1 MCQTLG
7 VSASGYYA
15 WRERQQSARR
25 QSDQALTQ
33 RIKQVHSDSDGTY
46 GMPRIR
52 RQLCAEGVRVSRKR
66 VARLMKAESVRGVTR
81 RRYVVTTHRD
91 ERQRRSPDLVK
102 RKFNAQGPDELWVA
116 DITFVPT
123 GEGFLYLATVLDV
136 FSRKVVGWSM
146 ADEMPV
152 DLVLSA
158 LNMAL
163 QTRRPKAVIHH
174 SDQGSQ
180 YTSMAFR
187 NRCEK
192 AGVRLSMGSVGDAY
206 DNAMAESFFATLECE
221 LIARRNWKTRSEAK
235 TALFCWIEGWYNPRR
250 LHSGVDYLS
259 PNQFEQKHID
269 QRRRRRSGFPTA
281 ALGSSQAPTAA
292 VENPAPVVI
301 QR

>member
-1 MCQTLG
+1 VKANQADAKHAAGVRFMCKTLD
-7 VSASGYYA
+7 VSASGYYD
-15 WRERQQSARR
+15 WRERQLGARQ
-25 QSDQALTQ
+25 QSDRELTQ
-33 RIKQVHSDSDGTY
+33 QIKQVHAASDGTY

-52 RQLCAEGVRVSRKR
+52 KQLCAEGVRVSRKR
-66 VARLMKAESVRGVTR
+66 VARLMRQECLRGVSR

-91 ERQRRSPDLVK
+91 ERQRPSPDLVK
-102 RKFNAQGPDELWVA
+102 RKFKAQGPNELWVA

-123 GEGFLYLATVLDV
+123 SEGFLYLATVLDV

-146 ADEMPV
+146 AEEMPT

-163 QTRRPKAVIHH
+163 QTRRPQAVIHH

-187 NRCEK
+187 QRCER

-221 LIARRNWKTRSEAK
+221 LIARRKWKTRSEAK
-235 TALFCWIEGWYNPRR
+235 AALFSWIEGWYNPRR
-250 LHSGVDYLS
+250 LHSSVGYLS
-259 PNQFEQKHID
+259 PNQFEARHMAIH
-269 QRRRRRSGFPTA
+269 R
-281 ALGSSQAPTAA
+281 
-292 VENPAPVVI
+292 
-301 QR
+301 